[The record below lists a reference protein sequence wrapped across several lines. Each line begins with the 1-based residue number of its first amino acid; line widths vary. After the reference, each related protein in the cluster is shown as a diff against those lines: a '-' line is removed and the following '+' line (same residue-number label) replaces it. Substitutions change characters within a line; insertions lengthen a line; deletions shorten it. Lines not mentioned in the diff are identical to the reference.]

1 MSRTSRT
8 PHTPQ
13 TSRTSRTPH
22 TSRTPRSARRA
33 ALLAVPAAVLLALI
47 PSTASAYPNP
57 GTVTGSTVV
66 HDPTM
71 IRTSAGRY
79 LLYATGGGLSYRT
92 STDRIAFSAGGD
104 AFSTRPSWWSSY
116 GTTEAWAPDI
126 SYQGGKYL
134 MYYAVSTFG
143 SNKSAIGLAGSSTG
157 LPGSWTDYGTVY
169 TSTTSSDYNAIDPN
183 LFVDDDGKWWLS
195 FGSWWTGIKM
205 IRIDPATGKQ
215 LASDTARRSIAS
227 RPTGTKAVEAPYIVK
242 RGGYYYLFA
251 SYDTCC
257 AGTSSTYKVKAGRA
271 TAVTGPYYDKN
282 GVAMTNNGGT
292 AVLES
297 HGSVIGPGGQSILHD
312 TDGDLIVYHY
322 YDGNDNGTPKLGI
335 NLLNW
340 SSGWPVAY

>member
-1 MSRTSRT
+1 VSRTSRT
-8 PHTPQ
+8 SRAP
-13 TSRTSRTPH
+13 RTS
-22 TSRTPRSARRA
+22 RRA

-47 PSTASAYPNP
+47 PSSASAYPNP
-57 GTVTGSTVV
+57 GRVTGDVVV

-71 IRTSAGRY
+71 IRNSSGRY
-79 LLYATGGGLSYRT
+79 LLYGTGGGLGYKT
-92 STDRIAFSAGGD
+92 STDRIAFTNGGD
-104 AFSTRPSWWSSY
+104 AFGGKPGWWSSY
-116 GTTEAWAPDI
+116 ASEAWAPDI

-134 MYYAVSTFG
+134 LYYAVSTFG
-143 SNKSAIGLAGSSTG
+143 SNKSAIGLATSSTG
-157 LPGSWTDYGTVY
+157 LPGSWSGQGTVY

-183 LFVDDDGKWWLS
+183 LFVDGDGKWWLS

-205 IRIDPATGKQ
+205 IQINPATGKQ
-215 LASDTARRSIAS
+215 LSSNTTRYSLAS

-257 AGTSSTYKVKAGRA
+257 AGTSSTYKVKVGRA
-271 TAVTGPYYDKN
+271 SGVTGPYYDKN

-292 AVLES
+292 PVLES
-297 HGSVIGPGGQSILHD
+297 HGSVIGPGGQSIMND
-312 TDGDLIVYHY
+312 ADGDLIVYHY

>member
-1 MSRTSRT
+1 MSR
-8 PHTPQ
+8 
-13 TSRTSRTPH
+13 TSRTSRTPR
-22 TSRTPRSARRA
+22 TSRRA

-47 PSTASAYPNP
+47 PSSASAYPNP
-57 GTVTGSTVV
+57 GRVTGDVVV

-71 IRTSAGRY
+71 IRNSSGRY
-79 LLYATGGGLSYRT
+79 LLYGTGGGLGYKT
-92 STDRIAFSAGGD
+92 STDRIAFTGGGD
-104 AFSTRPSWWSSY
+104 AFGGKPGWWSSY
-116 GTTEAWAPDI
+116 ASEAWAPDI

-134 MYYAVSTFG
+134 LYYAVSTFG
-143 SNKSAIGLAGSSTG
+143 SNKSAIGLATSSTG
-157 LPGSWTDYGTVY
+157 LPGSWSDQGTVY
-169 TSTTSSDYNAIDPN
+169 TSTTASDYNAIDPN

-205 IRIDPATGKQ
+205 IQINPATGKQ
-215 LASDTARRSIAS
+215 LSSNTTRYSLAS

-257 AGTSSTYKVKAGRA
+257 AGTSSTYKVKVGRA
-271 TAVTGPYYDKN
+271 SSVTGPYRDKN

-292 AVLES
+292 PVLES
-297 HGSVIGPGGQSILHD
+297 HGSVIGPGGQSIMND
-312 TDGDLIVYHY
+312 ADGDLIVYHY

>member
-1 MSRTSRT
+1 MSRTTPLRRRT
-8 PHTPQ
+8 ALLALP
-13 TSRTSRTPH
+13 
-22 TSRTPRSARRA
+22 A
-33 ALLAVPAAVLLALI
+33 ALLLALV

-57 GTVTGSTVV
+57 GRVTGSTVV

-71 IRTSAGRY
+71 IRTSDGRY

-92 STDRIAFSAGGD
+92 STDRTAFSAGGD
-104 AFSTRPSWWSSY
+104 AFSTKPGWWSSY
-116 GTTEAWAPDI
+116 GATEAWAPDI

-143 SNKSAIGLAGSSTG
+143 SNRSAIGLATSTTG
-157 LPGSWTDYGTVY
+157 LPGSWTDQGTVY
-169 TSTTSSDYNAIDPN
+169 SSTTASDYNAIDPN
-183 LFVDDDGKWWLS
+183 LFVDGDGKWWLS
-195 FGSWWTGIKM
+195 FGSWWTGLKM
-205 IRIDPATGKQ
+205 IQINPSTGKQ
-215 LASDTARRSIAS
+215 LSSNTTRYSLAS

-257 AGTSSTYKVKAGRA
+257 AGTGSTYKVKVGRA
-271 TAVTGPYYDKN
+271 TSVTGPYYDKN
-282 GVAMTNNGGT
+282 GVALMNNGGT
-292 AVLES
+292 PVLES
-297 HGSVIGPGGQSILHD
+297 HGRYIGPGGQSIMKD

>member
-8 PHTPQ
+8 SRAP
-13 TSRTSRTPH
+13 RTS
-22 TSRTPRSARRA
+22 RRA

-47 PSTASAYPNP
+47 PSSASAYPNP
-57 GTVTGSTVV
+57 GRVTGDVVV

-71 IRTSAGRY
+71 IRNSSGRY
-79 LLYATGGGLSYRT
+79 LLYGTGGGLGYKT
-92 STDRIAFSAGGD
+92 STDRIAFTNGGD
-104 AFSTRPSWWSSY
+104 AFGGKPGWWSSY
-116 GTTEAWAPDI
+116 ASEAWAPDI

-134 MYYAVSTFG
+134 LYYAVSTFG
-143 SNKSAIGLAGSSTG
+143 SNKSAIGLATSSTG
-157 LPGSWTDYGTVY
+157 LPGSWSDQGTVY

-183 LFVDDDGKWWLS
+183 LFVDGDGKWWLS

-205 IRIDPATGKQ
+205 IQINPATGKQ
-215 LASDTARRSIAS
+215 LSSNTTRYSLAS

-257 AGTSSTYKVKAGRA
+257 AGTSSTYKVKVGRA
-271 TAVTGPYYDKN
+271 SGVTGPYYDKN

-292 AVLES
+292 PVLES
-297 HGSVIGPGGQSILHD
+297 HGSVIGPGGQSIMND
-312 TDGDLIVYHY
+312 ADGDLIVYHY

>member
-1 MSRTSRT
+1 MIR
-8 PHTPQ
+8 
-13 TSRTSRTPH
+13 TSRTSRT
-22 TSRTPRSARRA
+22 TRTTRSSRRA

-47 PSTASAYPNP
+47 PSSASAYPNP
-57 GTVTGSTVV
+57 GRVTGDVVV

-71 IRTSAGRY
+71 IRNSSGRY
-79 LLYATGGGLSYRT
+79 LLYGTGGGLGYKT
-92 STDRIAFSAGGD
+92 STDRINFTNGGD
-104 AFSTRPSWWSSY
+104 AFGGKPGWWSSY
-116 GTTEAWAPDI
+116 ASEAWAPDI

-143 SNKSAIGLAGSSTG
+143 SNKSAIGLATSSTG
-157 LPGSWTDYGTVY
+157 LPGSWSDQGTVY
-169 TSTTSSDYNAIDPN
+169 ASTTSSDYNAIDPN
-183 LFVDDDGKWWLS
+183 LFVNDDGKWWLS

-205 IRIDPATGKQ
+205 IQINPATGKQ
-215 LASDTARRSIAS
+215 LSSNTTRYSLAS

-242 RGGYYYLFA
+242 RNGSYYLFA

-257 AGTSSTYKVKAGRA
+257 AGTSSTYKVKVGRA
-271 TAVTGPYYDKN
+271 SSVTGPYRDKN

-292 AVLES
+292 PVLES
-297 HGSVIGPGGQSILHD
+297 HGSVIGPGGQSIMND
-312 TDGDLIVYHY
+312 ADGDLIVYHY

>member
-1 MSRTSRT
+1 MSRTSR
-8 PHTPQ
+8 
-13 TSRTSRTPH
+13 RTM
-22 TSRTPRSARRA
+22 
-33 ALLAVPAAVLLALI
+33 LLAVPAAVLLALT
-47 PSTASAYPNP
+47 PTTASAYPNP

-79 LLYATGGGLSYRT
+79 LLYATGGGLSHRT
-92 STDRIAFSAGGD
+92 STDRIAFTAGGD
-104 AFSTRPSWWSSY
+104 AFSTKPGWWSSY
-116 GTTEAWAPDI
+116 GATEAWAPDI

-195 FGSWWTGIKM
+195 FGSWWTGLKM

-215 LASDTARRSIAS
+215 LSGDATRYALAS
-227 RPTGTKAVEAPYIVK
+227 RPTGTKAVEAPFVVK
-242 RGGYYYLFA
+242 RNGYYYLFA

-257 AGTSSTYKVKAGRA
+257 AGTGSTYKVKVGRA

-297 HGSVIGPGGQSILHD
+297 HGRYIGPGGQSIMKD
-312 TDGDLIVYHY
+312 ADGDLIVYHY

-335 NLLNW
+335 NLLSW
-340 SSGWPVAY
+340 STGWPVAY

>member
-1 MSRTSRT
+1 MSRTS
-8 PHTPQ
+8 
-13 TSRTSRTPH
+13 
-22 TSRTPRSARRA
+22 RRA
-33 ALLAVPAAVLLALI
+33 ALLAVPAAILLALT
-47 PSTASAYPNP
+47 PTAASAYPNP

-71 IRTSAGRY
+71 IRTSGGRY
-79 LLYATGGGLSYRT
+79 LLYATGGGLAYRT

-104 AFSTRPSWWSSY
+104 AFATKPGWWSSY
-116 GTTEAWAPDI
+116 GATEAWAPDI

-157 LPGSWTDYGTVY
+157 LPGSWTDYGAVY
-169 TSTTSSDYNAIDPN
+169 TSTASSDYNAIDPN

-215 LASDTARRSIAS
+215 LASDTARRSIAA

-242 RGGYYYLFA
+242 RNGYYYLFA

-257 AGTSSTYKVKAGRA
+257 AGTSSTYKVKVGRA
-271 TAVTGPYYDKN
+271 TSVTGPYYDKN

-292 AVLES
+292 PVLES
-297 HGSVIGPGGQSILHD
+297 HGRYIGPGGQSIMHD

-322 YDGNDNGTPKLGI
+322 YDGNDNGTPKLGV

-340 SSGWPVAY
+340 NTGWPVAY